1 MVVENF
7 CNVSFVPIWTPFL
20 SGLIFG
26 VIIELGWW
34 PGWELIVVKINPD
47 DEITQTRMG
56 LKPTLLGSISW
67 FWAGRFIIRLSL
79 MVIGSLLLNNMTNW
93 YLFQSGLQHKG
104 AEKRSGGK
112 DLGKECRRR
121 PEGNYDVVWI
131 DSFLSKCSNC
141 NCSIILTN
149 TLFGFQTRDYSTLFE
164 NVSMAVGREICQTS
178 LERKIEEKSNAFR
191 KLQSHPIPA
200 PSWTLKIVVASR
212 RLLCHS
218 LLVFPVFIL
227 KIWFVI
233 FLQLNLL

>member
-1 MVVENF
+1 
-7 CNVSFVPIWTPFL
+7 
-20 SGLIFG
+20 
-26 VIIELGWW
+26 
-34 PGWELIVVKINPD
+34 
-47 DEITQTRMG
+47 MG

-79 MVIGSLLLNNMTNW
+79 MVTGSLLLNNMTNW

-164 NVSMAVGREICQTS
+164 NVSMAVGREICQIFVGTEDRGEIKRFQKTAIAS
-178 LERKIEEKSNAFR
+178 HSGS
-191 KLQSHPIPA
+191 KLNSQDC
-200 PSWTLKIVVASR
+200 R
-212 RLLCHS
+212 R
-218 LLVFPVFIL
+218 F
-227 KIWFVI
+227 
-233 FLQLNLL
+233 